1 MCPCLPPAILQLLE
15 DGFCDQAPLGWSSR
29 PKTDKDLAHW
39 RRKGQDFTVLLGY
52 TDKGDLETAGMSQ
65 PRGGNRNVREGQ
77 WQVGTRRP
85 EMGMQKSVL
94 EESWK
99 MPEDAKWQNLSVES
113 WSQPGKLG
121 RQMSDGDGQRLLGEL
136 YLVTQGENAL
146 SSQNKGKSQSLP
158 RVLSPEVLR
167 FGEVP
172 AYPQSNSSHLEFS
185 KPPERGIPLIPLTKP
200 KYGRPIKPPSY
211 ELHRQNRVAV
221 EASGHQDHHQKDPPV
236 THLTKVSESRQDLPP
251 QDSGLEPPVYIPPPS
266 YKSPPQPNS
275 HPRFSNEV
283 PHHSLGSRVP
293 QQHSGERT
301 NPSRQQPSS
310 GSCGAG
316 DGFSADPHPL
326 RGNPS
331 HLQHVNAPDGSV
343 QYIPFDDPRIRH
355 IQLAY
360 SQRLPE
366 DTRPFGNSGR
376 AVATAF
382 LEPPLQEAQPDGAPP
397 SPMPGSERG
406 LRNSAPSHRRLMP
419 ATPPRGSESR
429 ALPDQRD
436 SCGLREQ
443 RPWRGPNQESV
454 RGQVPSQGDGTCET
468 VAKLKKFEL
477 GTRTQN
483 KKSAKKKT
491 NETIFCLVSIPVPS
505 EPHLPD
511 TDRNNNDLKQS
522 VDLENGFDKSGV
534 LQEQR
539 LLSLSSTDLELQA
552 LTGSIASMTRFQKQ
566 ELGRPAEY
574 KQTDDLSDS
583 RATKHRELRYS
594 GSWPGDQYRD
604 QQTQTNFP
612 EEPPNTQPPPDAK
625 PGGTSNGLPT
635 STALAPS
642 TFDKQRQWGLPLSDR
657 KWRPQ
662 GSNPKGQ
669 GYLTPSSNSAFLST
683 SPPAAPGP
691 APKAYQTQ
699 PNGSCGDTRDRTTG
713 PGPKREVVKGEEHPA
728 CSSKE
733 LFGQFLLKP
742 VSRRPW
748 DAISQLESFNKEL
761 QSQEESTGGSSGSSS
776 GSSSRRNS
784 SSSNG
789 ESVERERKE
798 PKDGTYTRRGTVL
811 PDGPRQEARAGQPP
825 RMVGAGGP
833 VFKPGRVKSKSESWS
848 VELKPDHPD
857 THPPN
862 THPPSQNPLQAKDS
876 RSVSGRPEDGSGV
889 TERRTQEIEKN
900 PNRHPGSPGQEKRVI
915 STRLC
920 PAFATPPL
928 YRSPSLTGR
937 KVQETRCVDV
947 LKFVR
952 PSKVTTPLRS
962 DTAEERGSVVRL
974 FVANKNQGTS
984 EPDLRTVGLS
994 SGLNHTASQLDDFLE
1009 NLSAIEIPQ
1018 HESLQVRA
1026 ARILGIEVAVESLIP
1041 GHRRTGPSQP
1051 PGRGGSAS
1059 DVERPVVSV
1068 SSHAAR
1074 ADAVRPPRDA
1084 HDSRRKCGWTESPL
1098 FVGERDTCS
1107 GRVNHASG
1115 HPDPSRDTSPHP
1127 HVPEAE
1133 PLSPVLDQ
1141 KELKANQLCRSSLL
1155 HVVERTTWLPGA
1167 EKRFRSASKVI
1178 ETLQGKLASPPSRM
1192 VMDRLVR
1199 MKEVD
1204 SVSRMRRLS
1213 SKSTDSGDE
1222 AEEGKPPRGQGE
1234 QRGSH
1239 GLPSGPDLAPKL
1251 GPEGAVSTR
1260 VLTLGKNGPLT
1271 AGVVEEKVGGDTFGL
1286 DTYDPS
1292 RVERV

>member
-1 MCPCLPPAILQLLE
+1 
-15 DGFCDQAPLGWSSR
+15 
-29 PKTDKDLAHW
+29 
-39 RRKGQDFTVLLGY
+39 
-52 TDKGDLETAGMSQ
+52 MSQ

-77 WQVGTRRP
+77 WQVGARRT

-99 MPEDAKWQNLSVES
+99 MPGDARWQNLNVES
-113 WSQPGKLG
+113 WSEPGKLG
-121 RQMSDGDGQRLLGEL
+121 RQMSEGDGQRLLREL
-136 YLVTQGENAL
+136 YSATQGESAL

-167 FGEVP
+167 FGEMP
-172 AYPQSNSSHLEFS
+172 AYPHSNSSHLEFS
-185 KPPERGIPLIPLTKP
+185 KPPERGTPGITPVMPLTKP

-211 ELHRQNRVAV
+211 ELHRQNRGAV
-221 EASGHQDHHQKDPPV
+221 EACGYQDHHQKDQPAA
-236 THLTKVSESRQDLPP
+236 HLTKVSESWQDLPP

-283 PHHSLGSRVP
+283 PPHSLGGRVP

-310 GSCGAG
+310 GSFGAG

-331 HLQHVNAPDGSV
+331 HLQHVNPPDSSV

-360 SQRLPE
+360 PQRLPE

-376 AVATAF
+376 TVPAAF
-382 LEPPLQEAQPDGAPP
+382 LEPPLQETQPDGGPP
-397 SPMPGSERG
+397 SPRPGGERG
-406 LRNSAPSHRRLMP
+406 LRNSAPSHRRPAP
-419 ATPPRGSESR
+419 ATPPRGSESH
-429 ALPDQRD
+429 ALLDQRD

-443 RPWRGPNQESV
+443 RPWRGPSQESL
-454 RGQVPSQGDGTCET
+454 RGQIPSQGDGTCET

-477 GTRTQN
+477 GTGTQI
-483 KKSAKKKT
+483 KKSAKKKP

-505 EPHLPD
+505 EPLLPD

-522 VDLENGFDKSGV
+522 VDLENGFDKSRV
-534 LQEQR
+534 LQEQG

-552 LTGSIASMTRFQKQ
+552 LTGSMASTIRFQKQ
-566 ELGRPAEY
+566 EPGRTAEY
-574 KQTDDLSDS
+574 KQTNDLSDS

-604 QQTQTNFP
+604 QQTQTSFP
-612 EEPPNTQPPPDAK
+612 EEPPNAQPPPDAK
-625 PGGTSNGLPT
+625 PGGTSNGLPS
-635 STALAPS
+635 STPLAPATS
-642 TFDKQRQWGLPLSDR
+642 EKQGQRGLPPGDR

-669 GYLTPSSNSAFLST
+669 GYLTPSSNSAFSST
-683 SPPAAPGP
+683 SPPSVSGP
-691 APKAYQTQ
+691 APKTYQVQ
-699 PNGSCGDTRDRTTG
+699 PNGSCRDARDRTAS
-713 PGPKREVVKGEEHPA
+713 PGPKREVVKGEEHPTR
-728 CSSKE
+728 SSKE

-761 QSQEESTGGSSGSSS
+761 QSQEESTGGSSS

-789 ESVERERKE
+789 ESTERDRKE
-798 PKDGTYTRRGTVL
+798 PKDGAHTGWGTIL
-811 PDGPRQEARAGQPP
+811 PDGPKQEARAGQPP

-848 VELKPDHPD
+848 VELKPDYAD
-857 THPPN
+857 THPL
-862 THPPSQNPLQAKDS
+862 TQSPLQAKAS
-876 RSVSGRPEDGSGV
+876 WSESGRPEGGSGV
-889 TERRTQEIEKN
+889 TKQRTQEIEKN
-900 PNRHPGSPGQEKRVI
+900 SDRQLGSPGQEKRVI

-928 YRSPSLTGR
+928 YRSPSLLGR
-937 KVQETRCVDV
+937 KAQETRCADV

-952 PSKVTTPLRS
+952 PNKVATPPRS

-974 FVANKNQGTS
+974 FVGNKNQGIS

-994 SGLNHTASQLDDFLE
+994 SGLSHTASQLDDFLE

-1041 GHRRTGPSQP
+1041 GDRRTGPSQP
-1051 PGRGGSAS
+1051 HSHGGSAS

-1068 SSHAAR
+1068 SCHSAR
-1074 ADAVRPPRDA
+1074 ADAVRSPRDA

-1107 GRVNHASG
+1107 GRVTNDSG
-1115 HPDPSRDTSPHP
+1115 HRGPSRDTSPRP
-1127 HVPEAE
+1127 RVPEAE
-1133 PLSPVLDQ
+1133 PPSPVLDQ
-1141 KELKANQLCRSSLL
+1141 KELEANQLCRSSLL
-1155 HVVERTTWLPGA
+1155 HVVERTTGLPGA

-1213 SKSTDSGDE
+1213 SKSTDSGEE
-1222 AEEGKPPRGQGE
+1222 AEEGKPPKGQGE
-1234 QRGSH
+1234 RRGSQ
-1239 GLPSGPDLAPKL
+1239 GPPSGPDLAPKP
-1251 GPEGAVSTR
+1251 GPVGAVSTR
-1260 VLTLGKNGPLT
+1260 VLALGKNGPLT
-1271 AGVVEEKVGGDTFGL
+1271 TGGVEEKVGRDTFGL